1 MSKSKLREEGRPFIR
16 LRAKGCKRGSLLEK
30 CCWLAERTLT
40 DFGFFK
46 RKRFFAAAFVDARSG
61 KVCAESPRWS
71 YGVAD
76 AARGALVNFAGAK
89 GLAPADELVAMSL
102 EELELR
108 LTAMGKA

>member
-1 MSKSKLREEGRPFIR
+1 MSKPKLREEGRPFIK
-16 LRAKGCKRGSLLEK
+16 LRAKGCKKGSLLEK
-30 CCWLAERTLT
+30 CCWLAERTLM

-46 RKRFFAAAFVDARSG
+46 RKCSFVAAFVDARSG

-71 YGVAD
+71 YSVAG
-76 AARGALVNFAGAK
+76 AAYSALVNFAGTK
-89 GLAPADELVAMSL
+89 GLAPADELAAMSF